1 MMTSTSIDARR
12 RLEMNSEE
20 KRILVVDDTE
30 SNIDILVEL
39 LSDIYEVMVALDGES
54 AVEIAKEEIP
64 DLILLDIMMPGMDGY
79 EVCRILKSDE
89 KTRDIP
95 IIFITANTSEKSIE
109 KAYDIGGND
118 YVTKPFRPRELLAR
132 VHREL
137 ELRKLIEDLERSREE
152 MRLMA
157 ITDPMTKLYNR
168 RYFSEIS
175 EDIFSLAKRNGHNL
189 GVIMLDI
196 DKFKRVNDTYGHQ
209 VGDEVIISLANVIVT
224 HIRQSDTAC
233 RYGGEEFV
241 ILLPETDINGVRN
254 VAEKIRR
261 AVEESKMELPDG
273 VELKYTVS
281 LGITEADFEKDR
293 NVEKVIGR
301 ADEALYDAKE
311 SGRNR
316 VCDRVA

>member
-1 MMTSTSIDARR
+1 MKRSIDAIR
-12 RLEMNSEE
+12 RLEMESEE

-118 YVTKPFRPRELLAR
+118 YVTKPFRPKELLAR

-175 EDIFSLAKRNGHNL
+175 EDIFSVAKRNGHHL

-196 DKFKRVNDTYGHQ
+196 DKFKRINDTYGHQ
-209 VGDEVIISLANVIVT
+209 IGDEVIISLANVILT

-241 ILLPETDINGVRN
+241 ILLPETDMNGVRN

>member
-1 MMTSTSIDARR
+1 
-12 RLEMNSEE
+12 MNSEE